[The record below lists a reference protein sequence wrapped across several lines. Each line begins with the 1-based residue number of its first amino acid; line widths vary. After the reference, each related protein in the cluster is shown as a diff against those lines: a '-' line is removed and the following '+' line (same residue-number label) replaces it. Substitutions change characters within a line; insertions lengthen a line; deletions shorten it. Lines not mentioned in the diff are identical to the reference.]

1 MKAHRDMGLI
11 GLAVLLLVA
20 AVFASLAVG
29 IRIIDPFA
37 GLRAMTLGEVT
48 TLDEILFQASRLP
61 RTVIALCV
69 GGGLGLAGALLQTV
83 TKNVLADPGLL
94 GINAGAA
101 FAVVVTLAVLD
112 APPPLATLG
121 LVATGGAILTALLG
135 FVLAGGSRTFEAQPL
150 RMILS
155 GGVLAIALGSLTQIV
170 LILQPGAFEASQVWL
185 AGSFAD
191 RAPAAVGAYALV
203 FALMCA
209 VGIALAPS
217 LSVLL
222 IGDAQGRSL
231 GVNVARLRIAAVAIA
246 AILCGVGVSLAG
258 PIAFVGL
265 IAPHVARAISRNR
278 LPQTFGLSVLFG
290 AVLVLLSDVLAR
302 LIVAP
307 SELPVGIIIAVA
319 GFPFY
324 LLLLRRDVR
333 L

>member
-1 MKAHRDMGLI
+1 MTPSRDIGLI
-11 GLAVLLLVA
+11 GLAVLILVA
-20 AVFASLAVG
+20 AILASLAAG
-29 IRIIDPFA
+29 IRFIDPFA
-37 GLRAMTLGEVT
+37 GILAMTTGEAT

-61 RTVIALCV
+61 RTVIAVCV

-101 FAVVVTLAVLD
+101 FAVVVMLAILD
-112 APPPLATLG
+112 APPPLATMG
-121 LVATGGAILTALLG
+121 LVASAGAILTAIMG
-135 FVLAGGSRTFEAQPL
+135 FVLAGGSRTFETQPL
-150 RMILS
+150 RMVLS
-155 GGVLAIALGSLTQIV
+155 GGVLAIALGALTQIV

-191 RAPAAVGAYALV
+191 RAPASVGVYALV
-203 FALMCA
+203 FVVMCA
-209 VGIALAPS
+209 FGIAMAPA

-222 IGDAQGRSL
+222 IGEAQGRSL
-231 GVNVARLRIAAVAIA
+231 GVNVARLRITAVAIA

-265 IAPHVARAISRNR
+265 IAPHVARAISGNR
-278 LPQTFGLSVLFG
+278 LGRTFGLSVLFG
-290 AVLVLLSDVLAR
+290 AVLVLISDIVAR
-302 LIVAP
+302 LVVAP

-324 LLLLRRDVR
+324 ILLLRRDVR